1 MKSSTIKWFFFMW
14 FATLLS
20 KSLHINLQASCLRSN
35 RGALNIF
42 WRRATCFCMQ
52 ARHFELKFFTIKTF
66 LKMVKLGRQN
76 LAHSQPICSVPSP
89 WWKLCWMKWKWF
101 CLGVS
106 FPLTLIH
113 IPWASWNGEFYSA
126 LVPSDSAL
134 HSSRGSL
141 WLWIYVVPGFPG
153 IVAFQ
158 LGLFSIGHEK
168 PKLQIVHSFFQWL
181 VSKGRWKSGT
191 MIKS

>member
-1 MKSSTIKWFFFMW
+1 MLVDEYVKEKKSGQIKTTSFPWWWKVAQSSGVFFMW

-89 WWKLCWMKWKWF
+89 WWKLCWMKWKWI

-106 FPLTLIH
+106 FPLALTH

-134 HSSRGSL
+134 HSSRGPCGRGFTWYLGSL
-141 WLWIYVVPGFPG
+141 G
-153 IVAFQ
+153 
-158 LGLFSIGHEK
+158 
-168 PKLQIVHSFFQWL
+168 
-181 VSKGRWKSGT
+181 
-191 MIKS
+191 